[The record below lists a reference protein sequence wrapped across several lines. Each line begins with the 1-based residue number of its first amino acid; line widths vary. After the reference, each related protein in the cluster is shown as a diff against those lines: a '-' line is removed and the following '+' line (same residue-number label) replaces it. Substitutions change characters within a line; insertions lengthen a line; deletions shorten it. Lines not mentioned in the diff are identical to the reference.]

1 MEKEEKEE
9 RKQEEEKERAET
21 KRTEGAK
28 GFVVV
33 LVLFL
38 DKQSL
43 HSRHGCVILMRRFSW
58 RSCFIFRKFP
68 AIKLI
73 LVKHAATVLKKG
85 IGENI

>member
-1 MEKEEKEE
+1 MEKEE

-43 HSRHGCVILMRRFSW
+43 HKTWLRHPYEKVLLE
-58 RSCFIFRKFP
+58 
-68 AIKLI
+68 KLFYFQEI
-73 LVKHAATVLKKG
+73 SSY
-85 IGENI
+85 